1 MASINRFS
9 PFLAIAVGVA
19 HAGLSPI
26 LAIGG
31 VKPNLVLIAAVLV
44 TVLVGFL
51 SGAAQAFIAGVT
63 ANVLGG
69 EPLGSVPLTLLAV
82 VALTAA
88 AAPLFAR
95 LPLVYPLIAV
105 FGASIVA
112 DAATLLLRQLL
123 GGAPG
128 TDVPLG
134 IILAAAALNAG
145 IAGLVLVVV
154 RLVVHRRERTRSGG
168 VSRWPT

>member
-1 MASINRFS
+1 
-9 PFLAIAVGVA
+9 
-19 HAGLSPI
+19 
-26 LAIGG
+26 
-31 VKPNLVLIAAVLV
+31 
-44 TVLVGFL
+44 
-51 SGAAQAFIAGVT
+51 
-63 ANVLGG
+63 
-69 EPLGSVPLTLLAV
+69 
-82 VALTAA
+82 
-88 AAPLFAR
+88 
-95 LPLVYPLIAV
+95 
-105 FGASIVA
+105 
-112 DAATLLLRQLL
+112 LL

>member
-1 MASINRFS
+1 VASINRFS

-51 SGAAQAFIAGVT
+51 SGAAQAFIAGLT

-112 DAATLLLRQLL
+112 DAATLLRQLL

>member
-51 SGAAQAFIAGVT
+51 SGAAQAFIAGLT

-88 AAPLFAR
+88 AAPLYAR

-112 DAATLLLRQLL
+112 DAATLLRQLL